1 MDDKSVLYKNLVKH
15 KWRYAKGLFF
25 LIIINVLQILVPKIT
40 GIVVDGLKT
49 LSLENKDLLYYG
61 ALMIIISLM
70 IFVSHYLSRV
80 QVMGASNLFD
90 YEVRN
95 EMFDHMLSLSMRFF
109 HRSRIGE
116 LMALATNDLGSL
128 RMILSRGFNLITNT
142 IILLIGSIVVMAG
155 YMDLRLTIYAFL
167 PFPFLVW
174 IMVKFG
180 PMINRRFRRV
190 QESFSDLTR
199 MTQENISGIRVI
211 KAFVQEENE
220 IDNFAQLNQ
229 ENFDINMALAK
240 VQAIFYPSIGL
251 ISSLSFLITFIYG
264 GNLVINGTITLGDFV
279 AFNGYLGIIIRPII
293 SIGMIINFTQ
303 RAKASADRIHVLFQR
318 QPEIVDAGMPDSH
331 QEKEQWEK
339 GIEGKIE
346 FRNLTFSYGKNE
358 PPVLKNINLTIEP
371 GKTLGIIG
379 KVGSGKSTIANLIL
393 RLYNP
398 LEEGQLLIDGVDI
411 TKVPLK
417 LLRENIGYVPQD
429 NFLFSSSIKSN
440 IGFTPV
446 EPDIDEIRRAAQISQ
461 IDDTIMELPD
471 KYETMLGERGVNLS
485 GGQKQRVSIA
495 RALVK
500 DPSILILDDCLSA
513 VDTDTERKILD
524 ELKPFMEKR
533 TCIIIAHRISTL
545 QDADEI
551 IVLDEGRIIERGNHE
566 ELLANQGYYYRIYQR
581 QLLEEEIQRA

>member
-1 MDDKSVLYKNLVKH
+1 
-15 KWRYAKGLFF
+15 
-25 LIIINVLQILVPKIT
+25 
-40 GIVVDGLKT
+40 
-49 LSLENKDLLYYG
+49 
-61 ALMIIISLM
+61 
-70 IFVSHYLSRV
+70 
-80 QVMGASNLFD
+80 
-90 YEVRN
+90 
-95 EMFDHMLSLSMRFF
+95 
-109 HRSRIGE
+109 
-116 LMALATNDLGSL
+116 
-128 RMILSRGFNLITNT
+128 
-142 IILLIGSIVVMAG
+142 
-155 YMDLRLTIYAFL
+155 MDLRLTIYAFL

-471 KYETMLGERGVNLS
+471 N
-485 GGQKQRVSIA
+485 
-495 RALVK
+495 
-500 DPSILILDDCLSA
+500 
-513 VDTDTERKILD
+513 
-524 ELKPFMEKR
+524 
-533 TCIIIAHRISTL
+533 
-545 QDADEI
+545 
-551 IVLDEGRIIERGNHE
+551 
-566 ELLANQGYYYRIYQR
+566 
-581 QLLEEEIQRA
+581 

>member
-1 MDDKSVLYKNLVKH
+1 
-15 KWRYAKGLFF
+15 
-25 LIIINVLQILVPKIT
+25 
-40 GIVVDGLKT
+40 
-49 LSLENKDLLYYG
+49 
-61 ALMIIISLM
+61 
-70 IFVSHYLSRV
+70 
-80 QVMGASNLFD
+80 
-90 YEVRN
+90 
-95 EMFDHMLSLSMRFF
+95 
-109 HRSRIGE
+109 
-116 LMALATNDLGSL
+116 
-128 RMILSRGFNLITNT
+128 
-142 IILLIGSIVVMAG
+142 
-155 YMDLRLTIYAFL
+155 
-167 PFPFLVW
+167 
-174 IMVKFG
+174 
-180 PMINRRFRRV
+180 MINRRFRRV

-199 MTQENISGIRVI
+199 KTQENVSGIRVI
-211 KAFVQEENE
+211 KAFVQEKNE
-220 IDNFAQLNQ
+220 IDNFARLNQ
-229 ENFDINMALAK
+229 ENFDINMALAR

-303 RAKASADRIHVLFQR
+303 RAKASADRIHMLFQQ
-318 QPEIVDAGMPDSH
+318 QPEIVDVGMPDSD
-331 QEKEQWEK
+331 QEKQQWQK

-346 FRNLTFSYGKNE
+346 FRNLTFSYDKNE

-398 LEEGQLLIDGVDI
+398 MEEGQLLIDGVDI

-417 LLRENIGYVPQD
+417 LLRESIGYVPQD

-440 IGFTPV
+440 IGFTPE
-446 EPDIDEIRRAAQISQ
+446 EPDMDEIRRAAQISQ
-461 IDDTIMELPD
+461 IDDTIMELPHQ
-471 KYETMLGERGVNLS
+471 YETMLGERGVNLS

-513 VDTDTERKILD
+513 VDTNTERKILD
-524 ELKPFMEKR
+524 QLKPFMEKR

-566 ELLANQGYYYRIYQR
+566 ELLAKQGYYYRIYQR
-581 QLLEEEIQRA
+581 QLLEEEIERA